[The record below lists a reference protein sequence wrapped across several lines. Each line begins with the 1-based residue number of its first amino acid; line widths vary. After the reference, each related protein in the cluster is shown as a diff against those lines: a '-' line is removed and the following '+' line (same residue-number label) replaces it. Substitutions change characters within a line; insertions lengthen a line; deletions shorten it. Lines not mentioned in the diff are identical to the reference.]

1 MIGKRIAFALGIIAL
16 AGAARAELVVL
27 KSDADGLVPGQV
39 VADDAVLSLGAGTM
53 VTLMSAGGEI
63 VTLEGPHDGP
73 VSLEPGDIGA
83 TQLVSEL
90 LQGRRGGTSVLGAI
104 RGDPAGNGAAL
115 DPLRDQVYCVVGGN
129 EPAIAL
135 PPRSYERVL
144 KLDGPKSAEI
154 PWPPSQAEAAWPT
167 GLPIAEGSTYRVSLE
182 GVEIGAVELRAVQP
196 ANATPGAAI
205 AALAKRG
212 CERQAIAVIDGLP

>member
-1 MIGKRIAFALGIIAL
+1 MVGKRFACALAIIAV
-16 AGAARAELVVL
+16 ASAARAELVVL
-27 KSDADGLVPGQV
+27 KSDADGWVPGQV
-39 VADDAVLSLGAGTM
+39 VADDVVLTLAAGTT

-73 VSLEPGDIGA
+73 VSMAAGDIGA
-83 TQLVSEL
+83 AQLVSEL

-104 RGDPAGNGAAL
+104 RGDPGGNGAAM
-115 DPLRDQVYCVVGGN
+115 DPLRDQIYCVVNGT

-154 PWPPSQAEAAWPT
+154 AWPPSQTEAAWPS
-167 GLPIAEGSTYRVSLE
+167 GLPIAQGSTYRVSLE
-182 GVEIGAVELRAVQP
+182 GVEIGAVELRTVKT

-205 AALAKRG
+205 AALAERG
-212 CERQAIAVIDGLP
+212 CERQAIALIDGLP